1 MAGAIMFE
9 HILLP
14 TDGSELSMKAVQRG
28 MAFAKGINA
37 RVTGF
42 YARPHLEY
50 DYYIGLSR
58 AMPADLESRDKRLEE
73 ASRAILDHVATEARN
88 ASVTCDCFSVVSDSP
103 FEAIIAAARE
113 RGCDLILM
121 ASHGRRGMSA
131 VVIGSVTQKVLTHC
145 TTPVLVMR

>member
-1 MAGAIMFE
+1 MFE

-14 TDGSELSMKAVQRG
+14 TDGSELSMKAVRQG
-28 MAFAKGINA
+28 IAFAKAIDA

-58 AMPADLESRDKRLEE
+58 AQPADLESRDRHLEDT
-73 ASRAILDHVATEARN
+73 SKAILDQVAAEARN
-88 ASVTCDCFSVVSDSP
+88 AMVKCDCVSVVSDSP

>member
-1 MAGAIMFE
+1 MFE

-14 TDGSELSMKAVQRG
+14 TDGSELSMKAVRQG

-37 RVTGF
+37 TVTGF
-42 YARPHLEY
+42 HARPHLEY

-58 AMPADLESRDKRLEE
+58 AQPADLEGRDRRLEE
-73 ASRAILDHVATEARN
+73 TSKTILDQVSAEARKAGVN
-88 ASVTCDCFSVVSDSP
+88 CDCVAVISDSP
-103 FEAIIAAARE
+103 FEAIIATARE

>member
-1 MAGAIMFE
+1 MFE

-14 TDGSELSMKAVQRG
+14 TDGSELSMKAVRQG

-37 RVTGF
+37 RVTALH
-42 YARPHLEY
+42 ARPHLEY

-58 AMPADLESRDKRLEE
+58 AMPTDLEGRDKVLEE
-73 ASRAILDHVATEARN
+73 TSKSILDSVATEARN
-88 ASVTCDCFSVVSDSP
+88 AMVKCDCVSIVSDSP
-103 FEAIIAAARE
+103 FEAIIEAARE
-113 RGCDLILM
+113 RACDLILM

>member
-1 MAGAIMFE
+1 
-9 HILLP
+9 
-14 TDGSELSMKAVQRG
+14 MKAVRQG
-28 MAFAKGINA
+28 IAFAKAIDA

-58 AMPADLESRDKRLEE
+58 AQPADLESRDRHLEDT
-73 ASRAILDHVATEARN
+73 SKAILDQVAAEARN
-88 ASVTCDCFSVVSDSP
+88 AMVKCDCVSVVSDSP